1 VGALEEG
8 VEFVTHDFVGEGQY
22 SLPYGMYVWLFGK
35 VKMRKEVSCGLS
47 SETKE
52 AQLVKVDAQVLCGF
66 KDVTLLEVVT
76 GNVDV

>member
-1 VGALEEG
+1 
-8 VEFVTHDFVGEGQY
+8 
-22 SLPYGMYVWLFGK
+22 MWLFGK

-52 AQLVKVDAQVLCGF
+52 GQLVEVVAQVLCGF
-66 KDVTLLEVVT
+66 DDVTLLEVVT